1 VERSLTV
8 VFDLGEVLVPSTG
21 VLPVL
26 AAEIGVPEARLGPAY
41 WTARSDYD
49 RGASA
54 AVYWEG
60 VLAALGRGPDPALA
74 ERLRDLD
81 AGKWSALPDTG
92 RELLDAAAATG
103 RRLGLL
109 SNAPA
114 PLAAAVRAAP
124 WSSAVDVLV
133 FSADVGLV
141 KPEPE
146 IYARADAAYGT
157 RPSDVVFFDDRG
169 DNVAAAR
176 AHGWDAHLFTGP
188 GSVLEVLH
196 A

>member
-1 VERSLTV
+1 VEPSLTV

-41 WTARSDYD
+41 WTGRSDYD
-49 RGASA
+49 RGAPTST
-54 AVYWEG
+54 YWEG
-60 VLAALGRGPDPALA
+60 VLTAVGRGPDPELV

-81 AGKWSALPDTG
+81 ADKWSVLPETG

-114 PLAAAVRAAP
+114 PLAAAVRSAS

-133 FSADVGLV
+133 FSADLGLV

-157 RPSDVVFFDDRG
+157 RPADVVFFDDRAE
-169 DNVAAAR
+169 NVAAAR

-188 GSVLEVLH
+188 GSVLDVLG